1 MCAVKHTVYD
11 PRQLQLATRRGG
23 AAFFDVPSQTRSAPA
38 SRCGRPKS
46 LPQGRALQTISE
58 CGSPRSE
65 AASAGGGRHSAVA
78 VRGGR
83 EEPWRSAAVADF
95 ASGLG
100 TGSLEALML
109 QGPRGT
115 ALRAV
120 GEAADHQVASRTV
133 ADIEGRRQQVKDGPS
148 VDLAEGMMLDSGK
161 RRNAVRRGSDLALAV
176 PNGAQRQATSF
187 GAVYEYR
194 DSCGT
199 AKVVASTNTMP
210 ERQFALD
217 QRQHEDVLSK
227 HRDPS
232 LVWVGI
238 SGGRG
243 GLSEAEMT
251 EVRRSVVSA
260 RADRLQAQKLADI
273 KPYSRHG

>member
-11 PRQLQLATRRGG
+11 PRQLQLAKQKGG

-38 SRCGRPKS
+38 SRCGQRPKS
-46 LPQGRALQTISE
+46 VGRGMPLRTISE
-58 CGSPRSE
+58 CGSPRGSD
-65 AASAGGGRHSAVA
+65 AGRHRSVIAA
-78 VRGGR
+78 RGSR
-83 EEPWRSAAVADF
+83 EEPWRSSAVAEF

-100 TGSLEALML
+100 NDGLEALML
-109 QGPRGT
+109 QGPRGV
-115 ALRAV
+115 AMRAV
-120 GEAADHQVASRTV
+120 GEAVDHQVASRTV
-133 ADIEGRRQQVKDGPS
+133 ADIEVRKQRQKTGPS
-148 VDLAEGMMLDSGK
+148 VDLAEGKLLDSGK
-161 RRNAVRRGSDLALAV
+161 PSKAGGRGGDLTLALPSGV
-176 PNGAQRQATSF
+176 PPQPMAF

-199 AKVVASTNTMP
+199 AKVVASTATMP

-217 QRQHEDVLSK
+217 QRQHEDLLVK
-227 HRDPS
+227 HKDPS

-243 GLSEAEMT
+243 GLNEAEMA
-251 EVRRSVVSA
+251 EVRRQVASS
-260 RADRLQAQKLADI
+260 RAERLHAQKLSDI